1 MAVKKNNSFL
11 TDSLKKDIKKII
23 RDVMNTTQKLTSD
36 DIDVLTIK
44 KTNNGYILELNDGT
58 ADTLPTTEVIQIA
71 GLEGE
76 GVGED
81 DDVGVYRQG
90 LSELLY
96 NVAVWSGYEFDPKSD
111 DNLNIDFNMMGEDV
125 VDNSD
130 GVAETSEVKD
140 GNFTPPTKG
149 EILAAAMGT
158 LADDDK
164 MVGYEEADYESPVKS
179 EDELKDNE
187 WVAGDDYSVDDDDV
201 DGYNVDFDSDNI
213 DDGDGDDYIYNDEDS
228 DEHIEG

>member
-1 MAVKKNNSFL
+1 MWCAVCP
-11 TDSLKKDIKKII
+11 
-23 RDVMNTTQKLTSD
+23 
-36 DIDVLTIK
+36 
-44 KTNNGYILELNDGT
+44 
-58 ADTLPTTEVIQIA
+58 A
-71 GLEGE
+71 
-76 GVGED
+76 
-81 DDVGVYRQG
+81 
-90 LSELLY
+90 
-96 NVAVWSGYEFDPKSD
+96 
-111 DNLNIDFNMMGEDV
+111 
-125 VDNSD
+125 
-130 GVAETSEVKD
+130 
-140 GNFTPPTKG
+140 
-149 EILAAAMGT
+149 